1 LIAWAPGSPVWNLAQ
16 HVPWLTRAVIAA
28 TAGCAAITP
37 VLLLLCWRR
46 PRRFRL
52 LGAVLLGL
60 ALVVAV
66 RHAIIAFSFVP
77 RPFAAD
83 HFQPLYP
90 HPPDSSFPSATTG
103 YFAAI
108 AAAVLPAWR
117 KLGWVFVA
125 ITAEVAAGCVY
136 VGVHYVTDVLGGALL
151 GAACGAAAWLACG
164 LAASLV
170 RPNASPGGH

>member
-90 HPPDSSFPSATTG
+90 HPPDSSFPLRHRRARRC
-103 YFAAI
+103 AARRGLRRGCLAGLRARRVAR
-108 AAAVLPAWR
+108 AAECQPR
-117 KLGWVFVA
+117 RPLG
-125 ITAEVAAGCVY
+125 AAG
-136 VGVHYVTDVLGGALL
+136 LRRPAGALL
-151 GAACGAAAWLACG
+151 
-164 LAASLV
+164 
-170 RPNASPGGH
+170 REHD